1 MKNILAAV
9 SAIGLLAS
17 TPAFA
22 AEQTVAVN
30 ATVTGACGLGDHK
43 SGASAAPGWTQGNI
57 DLGAITGADG
67 KLNVAPVSNRS
78 FGNVWCNGPASVTI
92 DVASLALNGD
102 RTAAAPAD
110 SSSFANKFDLKIT
123 GNLGGNAFNNG
134 DGSLSVESTGGAG
147 GIGTRNIATTGAFE
161 TGLGQYS
168 SFNLAVLNP
177 GNLRPVAGSYSG
189 FVKLTATIN

>member
-1 MKNILAAV
+1 MKTLFAAV

-22 AEQTVAVN
+22 ADTQVN
-30 ATVTGACGLGDHK
+30 VTATVTGACGLGDHK
-43 SGASAAPGWTQGNI
+43 SGAASAPGWTQGDIN
-57 DLGAITGADG
+57 LGAITGADG
-67 KLNVAPVSNRS
+67 KLNVAPVTNRS
-78 FGNVWCNGPASVTI
+78 FGNVWCNAPADVTI
-92 DVASLALNGD
+92 EVASLALDGD
-102 RTAAAPAD
+102 RASAAPAD

-134 DGSLSVESTGGAG
+134 AGDLAVQSTGG
-147 GIGTRNIATTGAFE
+147 GTGSLDIATTGAFE

-168 SFNLAVLNP
+168 SFNLQVLNP

-189 FVKLTATIN
+189 YVKLTATVS